1 MPPAVSPRNDVWETS
16 SEIPYWWHVTTQIW
30 VVLLIGWIK
39 FPTNQRHC
47 PDLASDTSSVWN
59 FCTHFSDV
67 ILRGNHP
74 WSRDMSA
81 VFSGCKNPRFVNFLF
96 PCARVASS
104 LAVHAAVL
112 IISCACYLHRSQ
124 EIAFRYQG
132 TFNLHAFIVPEGSNR
147 SRRSETKRS
156 LGDRLYTNAKY
167 LQTGPRADQQRN
179 W

>member
-1 MPPAVSPRNDVWETS
+1 MNQISNQSGALPRSSMEFLRSFLRRHSAGKPPMASRYVGCFLRLQEP
-16 SEIPYWWHVTTQIW
+16 QI
-30 VVLLIGWIK
+30 
-39 FPTNQRHC
+39 
-47 PDLASDTSSVWN
+47 
-59 FCTHFSDV
+59 
-67 ILRGNHP
+67 
-74 WSRDMSA
+74 
-81 VFSGCKNPRFVNFLF
+81 CKRSLPL
-96 PCARVASS
+96 RVASS

-124 EIAFRYQG
+124 KIAFPYQG